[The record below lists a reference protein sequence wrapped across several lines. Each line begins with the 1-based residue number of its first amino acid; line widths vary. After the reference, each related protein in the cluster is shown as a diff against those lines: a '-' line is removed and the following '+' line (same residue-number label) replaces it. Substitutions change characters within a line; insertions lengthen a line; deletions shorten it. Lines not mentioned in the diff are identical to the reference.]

1 MNRLLLAWQLA
12 ILLNGLPHLQSFISQ
27 STKTRHSNIATDFR
41 TLTRAD
47 SSRFGYEKSD
57 KLSRL
62 EEIEFYLY
70 TDSIDRKLIQSEFS
84 DPFSSSSRG
93 IISSRGTI
101 KDCSHLNRD
110 SLQLMLRKET
120 ENAVRAVSMFGGLLS
135 VIISRDIWY
144 AASSFLIMNIFAT
157 QSKGVGT
164 VTRITGARIDLLM
177 REILKVVRL
186 LTEFCF
192 KGEIERNSF
201 REVSG
206 YSFSNSRSS
215 RIVGSKV
222 ISDFEPV
229 LDDDYEYEE
238 ENGVDADRDRE
249 ESERKNVYDRL
260 DSVISAVTADPIIEN
275 IKQVRVKETIAP
287 QSVIPP
293 SSSVKVLN
301 TLTPSVNKATMGP
314 VTSSAVLSNNNSSS
328 SSSSSSNSYSNGAI
342 STTNPSRIP
351 LGTLI
356 SSAAKSAVTNKLP
369 IKISSTVMPSPSA
382 VYAATTT
389 LSGKAASPVM
399 ISESVVNAT
408 IEVQAAA
415 DAAAERLKSWLLQQR
430 KVEES
435 KRREKIVNLLEQNR
449 GKDSSIKRKSLL
461 LDLALLITSNDVNS
475 DGSDK
480 NSNSNSNSNND
491 NTNTKIA
498 DKRTANNNNNNNNN
512 NNKDS
517 KNNNFSAATTSYTS
531 KTSTNDK
538 NKNENKNEVTV
549 TVTDTDTDTDT
560 TEGKTFSKL
569 SIEFEVG
576 SIHDFVAVLVSP
588 GTYILI
594 YDCS

>member
-1 MNRLLLAWQLA
+1 MSRLLLAWQLA

-41 TLTRAD
+41 SLTRAD

-164 VTRITGARIDLLM
+164 ITRITGARIDLLM

-206 YSFSNSRSS
+206 YSFSNSRST
-215 RIVGSKV
+215 RIIGNKV
-222 ISDFEPV
+222 IADFEPV

-275 IKQVRVKETIAP
+275 IKQLKVKETIAP

-301 TLTPSVNKATMGP
+301 TLTPSVNKATISP
-314 VTSSAVLSNNNSSS
+314 VTSSAVLLTNNNNG
-328 SSSSSSNSYSNGAI
+328 SSSSSNSYSNGAI

-369 IKISSTVMPSPSA
+369 IKTSSTVMPSPSA

-389 LSGKAASPVM
+389 LSGKAASPVI

-430 KVEES
+430 KVEEI

-449 GKDSSIKRKSLL
+449 GKDSSMKRKNLL
-461 LDLALLITSNDVNS
+461 LDLALFITSNDANS

-480 NSNSNSNSNND
+480 NGNSNND
-491 NTNTKIA
+491 NINTNIA
-498 DKRTANNNNNNNNN
+498 DKRAANNNNNNYNN
-512 NNKDS
+512 NNKNNDD
-517 KNNNFSAATTSYTS
+517 KNNNLAAATTSNTS
-531 KTSTNDK
+531 KISNIDKSKND
-538 NKNENKNEVTV
+538 VTI
-549 TVTDTDTDTDT
+549 TGTDT

-588 GTYILI
+588 GTYLLI
-594 YDCS
+594 CNTS

>member
-1 MNRLLLAWQLA
+1 MSRLLLAWQLA

-41 TLTRAD
+41 SLTRAD

-164 VTRITGARIDLLM
+164 ITRITGARIDLLM

-206 YSFSNSRSS
+206 YSFSNSRST
-215 RIVGSKV
+215 RIIGNKV
-222 ISDFEPV
+222 IADFEPV

-275 IKQVRVKETIAP
+275 IKQLKVKETIAP

-301 TLTPSVNKATMGP
+301 TLTPSVNKATISP
-314 VTSSAVLSNNNSSS
+314 VTSSAVLLTNNNNG
-328 SSSSSSNSYSNGAI
+328 SSSSSNSYSNGAI

-369 IKISSTVMPSPSA
+369 IKTSSTVMPSPSA

-389 LSGKAASPVM
+389 LSGKAASPVI

-430 KVEES
+430 KVEEI

-449 GKDSSIKRKSLL
+449 GKDSSMKRKNLL
-461 LDLALLITSNDVNS
+461 LDLALFITSNDANS

-480 NSNSNSNSNND
+480 NGNSNND
-491 NTNTKIA
+491 NINTNIA
-498 DKRTANNNNNNNNN
+498 DKRAANNNNNNYNN
-512 NNKDS
+512 NNKNNDD
-517 KNNNFSAATTSYTS
+517 KNNNLAAATTSNTS
-531 KTSTNDK
+531 KISNIDKSKND
-538 NKNENKNEVTV
+538 VTI
-549 TVTDTDTDTDT
+549 TGTDT

-588 GTYILI
+588 GTYLLI
-594 YDCS
+594 CDTS

>member
-1 MNRLLLAWQLA
+1 MSRLLLAWQLA

-41 TLTRAD
+41 SLTRAD

-164 VTRITGARIDLLM
+164 ITRITGARIDLLM

-206 YSFSNSRSS
+206 YSFSNSRST
-215 RIVGSKV
+215 RIIGNKV
-222 ISDFEPV
+222 IADFEPV

-275 IKQVRVKETIAP
+275 IKQLKVKETTAP

-301 TLTPSVNKATMGP
+301 TLTPSVNKATISP
-314 VTSSAVLSNNNSSS
+314 VTSSAVLLTNNNNG
-328 SSSSSSNSYSNGAI
+328 SSSSSNSYSNGAI

-369 IKISSTVMPSPSA
+369 IKTSSTVMPSPSA

-389 LSGKAASPVM
+389 LSGKAASPVI

-430 KVEES
+430 KVEEI

-449 GKDSSIKRKSLL
+449 GKDSSMKRKNLL
-461 LDLALLITSNDVNS
+461 LDLALFITSNDANS

-480 NSNSNSNSNND
+480 NGNSNND
-491 NTNTKIA
+491 NINTNIA
-498 DKRTANNNNNNNNN
+498 DKRAANNNNNNYNN
-512 NNKDS
+512 NNKNNDD
-517 KNNNFSAATTSYTS
+517 KNNNLAAATTSNTS
-531 KTSTNDK
+531 KISNIDKSKND
-538 NKNENKNEVTV
+538 VTI
-549 TVTDTDTDTDT
+549 TGTDT

-588 GTYILI
+588 GTYLLI
-594 YDCS
+594 CNTS

>member
-1 MNRLLLAWQLA
+1 MSRLLLAWQLA

-164 VTRITGARIDLLM
+164 ITRITGARIDLLM

-206 YSFSNSRSS
+206 YSFSNSRST
-215 RIVGSKV
+215 RIIGNKV
-222 ISDFEPV
+222 IADFEPV

-275 IKQVRVKETIAP
+275 IKQLKVKETIAP

-301 TLTPSVNKATMGP
+301 TLTPSVNKATISP
-314 VTSSAVLSNNNSSS
+314 VTSSAVLLTNNNNG
-328 SSSSSSNSYSNGAI
+328 SSSSSNSYSNGAI

-369 IKISSTVMPSPSA
+369 IKTSSTVMPSPSA

-389 LSGKAASPVM
+389 LSGKAASPVI

-430 KVEES
+430 KVEEI

-449 GKDSSIKRKSLL
+449 GKDSSMKRKNLL
-461 LDLALLITSNDVNS
+461 LDLALFITSNDANS

-480 NSNSNSNSNND
+480 NGNSNND
-491 NTNTKIA
+491 NINTNIA
-498 DKRTANNNNNNNNN
+498 DKRAANNNNNNYNN
-512 NNKDS
+512 NNKNNDD
-517 KNNNFSAATTSYTS
+517 KNNNLAAATTSNTS
-531 KTSTNDK
+531 KISNIDKSKND
-538 NKNENKNEVTV
+538 VTI
-549 TVTDTDTDTDT
+549 TGTDT

-588 GTYILI
+588 GTYLLI
-594 YDCS
+594 CNTS

>member
-12 ILLNGLPHLQSFISQ
+12 IMLNGLPHLQSFMSQ

-41 TLTRAD
+41 SLTRAE

-101 KDCSHLNRD
+101 KDSSHLNKD

-120 ENAVRAVSMFGGLLS
+120 ENAIRAVSMFGGLLS

-144 AASSFLIMNIFAT
+144 AASSFLMMNIFAT

-164 VTRITGARIDLLM
+164 ITRITGARIDLLM

-201 REVSG
+201 REVSS
-206 YSFSNSRSS
+206 YSFSNSRST
-215 RIVGSKV
+215 RIIGNKV

-229 LDDDYEYEE
+229 LDDAYEYEE
-238 ENGVDADRDRE
+238 ENRVDADRDRE
-249 ESERKNVYDRL
+249 DSERKNVYDRL
-260 DSVISAVTADPIIEN
+260 DSVISAVTADPIIGN
-275 IKQVRVKETIAP
+275 IKEVKAKESIAP
-287 QSVIPP
+287 QPVIPP

-301 TLTPSVNKATMGP
+301 TLTPPVNKATMSPG
-314 VTSSAVLSNNNSSS
+314 TMSAVLSNNNN
-328 SSSSSSNSYSNGAI
+328 SSSSNSNRNGAI
-342 STTNPSRIP
+342 STTNPSRVP

-369 IKISSTVMPSPSA
+369 IKTSSTVMASPSA

-389 LSGKAASPVM
+389 LSGKATSSGII

-430 KVEES
+430 KVEELR
-435 KRREKIVNLLEQNR
+435 RREKIVNLLEQNR
-449 GKDSSIKRKSLL
+449 GKDSSMKRKSLL
-461 LDLALLITSNDVNS
+461 LDLALFITSNDVNS

-480 NSNSNSNSNND
+480 NSNND
-491 NTNTKIA
+491 NANTNIA
-498 DKRTANNNNNNNNN
+498 DKRTANNNNNDKNN

-517 KNNNFSAATTSYTS
+517 KNKNLVAATTSYTS
-531 KTSTNDK
+531 KTITKDK
-538 NKNENKNEVTV
+538 SRNEVTV
-549 TVTDTDTDTDT
+549 TASVTDTET

-588 GTYILI
+588 GMSSFVICDT
-594 YDCS
+594 

>member
-41 TLTRAD
+41 GLTRAE

-120 ENAVRAVSMFGGLLS
+120 ENAVRAVSIFGGLLS

-164 VTRITGARIDLLM
+164 ITRITGARIDLLM

-201 REVSG
+201 REVSS
-206 YSFSNSRSS
+206 YSFSNSRST
-215 RIVGSKV
+215 RIIGNKA

-238 ENGVDADRDRE
+238 ENRVDADRDRE
-249 ESERKNVYDRL
+249 DSERKNVYDRL

-275 IKQVRVKETIAP
+275 IKANIAP
-287 QSVIPP
+287 QPVIPP

-301 TLTPSVNKATMGP
+301 TLTPPVNKATMSP
-314 VTSSAVLSNNNSSS
+314 ATSSAVLSSNNNSSS
-328 SSSSSSNSYSNGAI
+328 SSSSSNSNGAM

-369 IKISSTVMPSPSA
+369 IKTSSTAMPSPSA

-389 LSGKAASPVM
+389 LSGKAASPGII

-430 KVEES
+430 KVEELR
-435 KRREKIVNLLEQNR
+435 RREKIVNLLEQNR
-449 GKDSSIKRKSLL
+449 GKDSSMKRKSLL
-461 LDLALLITSNDVNS
+461 LDLALFITSNDVNS
-475 DGSDK
+475 DGVDK
-480 NSNSNSNSNND
+480 NSNSNNNND
-491 NTNTKIA
+491 NTNTNIA
-498 DKRTANNNNNNNNN
+498 DKRTANNNNN
-512 NNKDS
+512 
-517 KNNNFSAATTSYTS
+517 KNNNLVAATTSYTS
-531 KTSTNDK
+531 KTSIKDK
-538 NKNENKNEVTV
+538 NKSDVTV
-549 TVTDTDTDTDT
+549 TVTDTDT

-588 GTYILI
+588 GMSSSVILN
-594 YDCS
+594 S

>member
-1 MNRLLLAWQLA
+1 MSRLLLAWQLA

-41 TLTRAD
+41 SLTRAD
-47 SSRFGYEKSD
+47 ISRFGYEKSD

-164 VTRITGARIDLLM
+164 ITRITGARIDLLM

-206 YSFSNSRSS
+206 YSFSNSRST
-215 RIVGSKV
+215 RIIGNKV
-222 ISDFEPV
+222 IADFEPV

-275 IKQVRVKETIAP
+275 IKQLKVKETTAP

-301 TLTPSVNKATMGP
+301 TLTPSVNKATISP
-314 VTSSAVLSNNNSSS
+314 VTSSAVLLTNNNNG
-328 SSSSSSNSYSNGAI
+328 SSSSSNSYSNGAI

-369 IKISSTVMPSPSA
+369 IKTSSTVMPSPSA

-389 LSGKAASPVM
+389 LSGKAASPVI

-430 KVEES
+430 KVEEI

-449 GKDSSIKRKSLL
+449 GKDSSMKRKNLL
-461 LDLALLITSNDVNS
+461 LDLALFITSNDANS

-480 NSNSNSNSNND
+480 NGNSNND
-491 NTNTKIA
+491 NINTNIA
-498 DKRTANNNNNNNNN
+498 DKRAANNNNNNYNN
-512 NNKDS
+512 NNKNNDD
-517 KNNNFSAATTSYTS
+517 KNNNLAAATTSNTS
-531 KTSTNDK
+531 KISNIDKSKND
-538 NKNENKNEVTV
+538 VTI
-549 TVTDTDTDTDT
+549 TGTDT

-588 GTYILI
+588 GTYLLI
-594 YDCS
+594 CDTS